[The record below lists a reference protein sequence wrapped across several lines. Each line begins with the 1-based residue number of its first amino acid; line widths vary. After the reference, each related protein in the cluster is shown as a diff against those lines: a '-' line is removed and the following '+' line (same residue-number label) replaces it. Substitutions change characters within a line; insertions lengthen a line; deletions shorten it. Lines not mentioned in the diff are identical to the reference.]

1 MSSMSKN
8 ELRRLDDAAR
18 AGWLYYVAGNTQD
31 DIAKKMGVSRQSAQR
46 LVALAIN
53 SGLIKVRVDHPIAQC
68 MELSLRIKEQFSID
82 YCDVVPS
89 DPSDPS
95 STIGLAQAAATE
107 LERYLKLKENQTIA
121 LGTGRAL
128 RACIEELQPMNCQQH
143 KIVSM
148 LGNMASDGSAS
159 AYGVVDQMGDKIH
172 AKHYP
177 MSIPVIFPSSDEMH
191 SIHSQPHVKYTI
203 ELAKKAD
210 AIFVGV
216 GNLGDKSPLFI
227 DGFISKEEMHAL
239 EKQGAVG
246 EMLSWVYDKNGNLIE
261 NGINARVASVPLD
274 KTPTKPVYAI
284 AAGENKVQ
292 AIKGA
297 LLSERINGLITNEY
311 TAELLL
317 ASL

>member
-1 MSSMSKN
+1 MSTMSKN
-8 ELRRLDDAAR
+8 DLRRLDDAAR
-18 AGWLYYVAGNTQD
+18 AGWFYYVAGNTQD
-31 DIAKKMGVSRQSAQR
+31 EIAKKMGVSRQSAQR
-46 LVALAIN
+46 LVALSIN
-53 SGLIKVRVDHPIAQC
+53 AGLIKVRLDHPIAKC
-68 MELSLRIKEQFSID
+68 MELSLRIKEQYNLE

-89 DPSDPS
+89 DSTDPS
-95 STIGLAQAAATE
+95 SIIGLAQAAATE

-128 RACIEELQPMNCQQH
+128 RACIEELQPMNCEQH

-177 MSIPVIFPSSDEMH
+177 MSIPVIFSSTDEMH
-191 SIHSQPHVKYTI
+191 SIHNQPHVKYTI

-216 GNLGDKSPLFI
+216 GNLGEHSPLFI
-227 DGFISKEEMHAL
+227 DGFITKEEMHAL

-246 EMLSWVYDKNGNLIE
+246 EMLSWVYDKNGDLIK
-261 NGINARVASVPLD
+261 NSVNARVASVSLD
-274 KTPTKPVYAI
+274 KNPTKPVYAI
-284 AAGENKVQ
+284 AAGEKKVP

-297 LLSERINGLITNEY
+297 LLTKRINGLITNEY

-317 ASL
+317 S

>member
-1 MSSMSKN
+1 MSNLSKN

-46 LVALAIN
+46 LVALAVN
-53 SGLIKVRVDHPIAQC
+53 SGLIKVRLDHPIAHC
-68 MELSLRIKEQFSID
+68 MELSLRIKEQFNID
-82 YCDVVPS
+82 YCRVVPS

-95 STIGLAQAAATE
+95 SIMGLAQAGATR
-107 LERYLKLKENQTIA
+107 LERYLKSENSNTIA

-128 RACIEELQPMNCQQH
+128 RACIEEIPPMDCHQH

-159 AYGVVDQMGDKIH
+159 AYGVVDKMGDKVH

-177 MSIPVIFPSSDEMH
+177 MSIPVIFSSSDEMH
-191 SIHSQPHVKYTI
+191 SIHNQPHVKYTI

-210 AIFVGV
+210 AIFVGI
-216 GNLGDKSPLFI
+216 GNLGSNSPLFI
-227 DGFISKEEMHAL
+227 DGFITKKEMEDL

-246 EMLSWVYDKNGNLIE
+246 EMLSWVYDKNGKLLKSGVNS
-261 NGINARVASVPLD
+261 RVASVPLEIN
-274 KTPTKPVYAI
+274 PTKPVYAI
-284 AAGENKVQ
+284 AAGKSKVP
-292 AIKGA
+292 AIVGA
-297 LLSERINGLITNEY
+297 LKGQRINGLITNEF

-317 ASL
+317 S

>member
-1 MSSMSKN
+1 MSKN

-31 DIAKKMGVSRQSAQR
+31 EIAKKMGVSRQSAQR
-46 LVALAIN
+46 LVDLAIN

-68 MELSLRIKEQFSID
+68 MELSLRIKERFNLD
-82 YCDVVPS
+82 HCDVVPS

-95 STIGLAQAAATE
+95 SILGLAQAAATQ

-159 AYGVVDQMGDKIH
+159 AYGVVDQMGDKVH

-177 MSIPVIFPSSDEMH
+177 MSIPVIFSSSEEMH
-191 SIHSQPHVKYTI
+191 SIHNQPHVKYTI
-203 ELAKKAD
+203 ELAKTAD

-227 DGFISKEEMHAL
+227 DGFITKEEMHAL

-246 EMLSWVYDKNGNLIE
+246 EMLSWVYDKNGDLIS
-261 NGINARVASVPLD
+261 NGINSRVASVPLD
-274 KTPTKPVYAI
+274 KNPTKPVYAV

-297 LLSERINGLITNEY
+297 LISRRVNGLITNEY

-317 ASL
+317 AAL